1 MPVRR
6 LILAALLACGACKGK
21 GDAGPTSNL
30 DQRCE
35 QLAKTCG
42 DTDKHVEK
50 LLDGCKQAAVPTCA
64 EPLSALYTCY
74 EKQLCGKGDR
84 IWAFEDLRV
93 LAERKNLCADE
104 RKAVSTCK

>member
-21 GDAGPTSNL
+21 GNVGLTSNL

-35 QLAKTCG
+35 QLAKACG
-42 DTDKHVEK
+42 DTDRHVEK
-50 LLDGCKQAAVPTCA
+50 LLDGCKQAGAPSCA
-64 EPLSALYTCY
+64 GPLSALYTCY

-93 LAERKNLCADE
+93 LAERKNVCADE
-104 RKAVSTCK
+104 SKAVTACK

>member
-6 LILAALLACGACKGK
+6 LIFAALLACGACKGK
-21 GDAGPTSNL
+21 GDAGASANL

-35 QLAKTCG
+35 QLAKACG

-64 EPLSALYTCY
+64 DGQSALYTCY

-93 LAERKNLCADE
+93 LAERKNVCADE